1 MAGGGLFLIK
11 RLLSNSVDW
20 LYASWQLP
28 PLAAVSV
35 SVQSS
40 LLLRIK
46 ETAAYLQSRSI
57 WTKQYRHMN
66 GLYIYKKES
75 RQTVIA
81 HKFVGSA
88 SLRLAL

>member
-1 MAGGGLFLIK
+1 MAATSISRRICQRSVVITFEVKRNSGLLTIPF
-11 RLLSNSVDW
+11 
-20 LYASWQLP
+20 
-28 PLAAVSV
+28 
-35 SVQSS
+35 
-40 LLLRIK
+40 
-46 ETAAYLQSRSI
+46 
-57 WTKQYRHMN
+57 HMN